1 MYISPV
7 HQRRTKSVF
16 GIIAAVI
23 FLLGLV
29 GCERQTNDALEEYHN
44 EDYGFSISVDKE
56 LMEYIEIEKSVVE
69 DTQEARLDFYYVEEG
84 ADPSSDKYGPYLIW
98 GRFFTIFIEPVGTTP
113 QNSSAQFLGD
123 NEQYSFYFK
132 SIDTPI
138 VDEAVRE
145 RYEQYVK
152 KVNLI
157 PSTFSIDK

>member
-56 LMEYIEIEKSVVE
+56 LMEYYGCLDITEMPLKVFLRTDEYQHVVRMVMRVLGLSKE
-69 DTQEARLDFYYVEEG
+69 VNDDEELDD
-84 ADPSSDKYGPYLIW
+84 AK
-98 GRFFTIFIEPVGTTP
+98 
-113 QNSSAQFLGD
+113 N
-123 NEQYSFYFK
+123 
-132 SIDTPI
+132 
-138 VDEAVRE
+138 
-145 RYEQYVK
+145 
-152 KVNLI
+152 
-157 PSTFSIDK
+157 